1 MFGSSTSRT
10 TSTFAATDSSG
21 TQRTTRTRLLA
32 ATAPLLA
39 CSLVL
44 TACGSR
50 DEGDGGDASG
60 GTTTVT
66 IGYDSPLSKDLAA
79 VGLGMRNSA
88 ELAVKQAN
96 KEKLVPGVSFKL
108 QAKDDQGTPNIGQ
121 QNAAAFVSD
130 KSVIGVVGAYNSSV
144 SAAMQS
150 TLHDARMVQ
159 ISGANT
165 AATLTKGADYTDSPE
180 RQYDNYFRTIS
191 TDDVAVPVTA
201 EYLYKDLK
209 IKKIAAVDDKKTY
222 GAQIVDDFTT
232 AYKKLGGK
240 VVLHQSINPDESDYS
255 AVVNTVRSS
264 GAKGVFYGG
273 EYPQAAAL
281 KKQLVAAG
289 FDGPMGGGDAVKDDQ
304 LISLAGA
311 KAADNTC
318 THSDGAPIDKMTT
331 AKSFV
336 SAYEAA
342 GYQQTYGVFGIYTY
356 DATTALI
363 KAVGDAVKAND
374 GKVGDVTQLRPKVV
388 EAMAKVSFD
397 GATGAIG
404 FNEFG
409 DSTNQVISI
418 NCVKNGTW
426 ENGVKVVTVK

>member
-1 MFGSSTSRT
+1 MLGST
-10 TSTFAATDSSG
+10 TS
-21 TQRTTRTRLLA
+21 RTTRTRLFVR
-32 ATAPLLA
+32 TAPLIA
-39 CSLVL
+39 CSLALTL

-50 DEGDGGDASG
+50 DEGDGDDSASG
-60 GTTTVT
+60 GGSTTIT

-96 KEKLVPGVSFKL
+96 KEKAVPGVTFKL
-108 QAKDDQGTPNIGQ
+108 QPRDDQGTPNIGQ

-130 KSVIGVVGAYNSSV
+130 TSVIGVVGAYNSSV
-144 SAAMQS
+144 TAAMQS

-165 AATLTKGADYTDSPE
+165 AATLTKGADYTAHPE

-201 EYLYKDLK
+201 SYLYNDLK
-209 IKKIAAVDDKKTY
+209 IKKIATVDDKKTY
-222 GAQIVDDFTT
+222 GSQIVDDFTT

-240 VVLHQSINPDESDYS
+240 VVIHQSVNPDESDYS
-255 AVVNTVRSS
+255 AVVNSVKSS
-264 GAKGVFYGG
+264 GAQGVFYGG

-304 LISLAGA
+304 LIALAGA
-311 KAADNTC
+311 KAADGTC
-318 THSDGAPIDKMTT
+318 THSDGAPIEKMTT
-331 AKSFV
+331 SKSFV

-363 KAVGDAVKAND
+363 KAVAAAVKAD
-374 GKVGDVTQLRPKVV
+374 GGKVGDVARLRPKVV
-388 EAMAKVSFD
+388 AAMGKVSFE
-397 GATGAIG
+397 GATGTIG
-404 FNEFG
+404 FNEYG
-409 DSTNQVISI
+409 DSTNPVISI
-418 NCVKNGTW
+418 NCVKNGKW
-426 ENGVKVVTVK
+426 ADGVKVVTVK